1 MEYFPHLG
9 LGGTQIAIAMAL
21 YAVSFFSLLLFSLF
35 IRGRLQNK
43 YLLIVTA
50 ALILAVPVCII
61 LEITIGNVL
70 FSNIHRLKNQH
81 MPEPA
86 ECQEY
91 VPGFSGLNARYK
103 VSPAVLKQWVD
114 KYKLKEE
121 PRNTFSSSFAH
132 NGRGLTAEYDP
143 ECEVLVIKYSA
154 F

>member
-61 LEITIGNVL
+61 LEIIIGNML

-81 MPEPA
+81 MPKPA
-86 ECQEY
+86 ECLEY
-91 VPGFSGLNARYK
+91 VPGFSGLNAKYK

-114 KYKLKEE
+114 KYKLQED
-121 PRNTFSSSFAH
+121 PPHTFKSKMAP
-132 NGRGLTAEYDP
+132 NGQKLVAKYDP
-143 ECEVLVIKYSA
+143 QQEILVIKYNA

>member
-9 LGGTQIAIAMAL
+9 LGGTQIAILMAL
-21 YAVSFFSLLLFSLF
+21 YAFSFFSLLLLSLF
-35 IRGRLQNK
+35 IRNRLRNK

-50 ALILAVPVCII
+50 ALILSVPVCMI
-61 LEITIGNVL
+61 LQVTIGITL

-81 MPEPA
+81 MPKPA
-86 ECQEY
+86 ECLQYE
-91 VPGFSGLNARYK
+91 PEFSRLNAKYK
-103 VSPAVLKQWVD
+103 VSPAVLKQWVE

-132 NGRGLTAEYDP
+132 NGRGLVAEYDP
-143 ECEVLVIKYSA
+143 EHEILAIKYSA

>member
-21 YAVSFFSLLLFSLF
+21 YAVSFFCLLLLSLF
-35 IRGRLQNK
+35 IRGRLRNK

-50 ALILAVPVCII
+50 ALILSVPVCII

-81 MPEPA
+81 MPKPA
-86 ECQEY
+86 ECLEY
-91 VPGFSGLNARYK
+91 EPEFSRLNAKYK

-114 KYKLKEE
+114 KYKLKED
-121 PRNTFSSSFAH
+121 PPNTFSSSFAH
-132 NGRGLTAEYDP
+132 NGQGITAVYEP
-143 ECEVLVIKYSA
+143 QQEILVIKYDA

>member
-1 MEYFPHLG
+1 MECFPHLG

-35 IRGRLQNK
+35 IRGRLKNK

-50 ALILAVPVCII
+50 ALILAVPVYIV

-81 MPEPA
+81 MPKPA
-86 ECQEY
+86 ECLEY
-91 VPGFSGLNARYK
+91 EPGFSYLKAKYK

-114 KYKLKEE
+114 KYKLQED
-121 PRNTFSSSFAH
+121 PPHTFKSKMAP
-132 NGRGLTAEYDP
+132 NGQGMVAKYDP
-143 ECEVLVIKYSA
+143 QQEILAIKYNA